1 MIISNVGNFRYKI
14 YTLYI
19 SDLSKVTFP
28 FYAYLP
34 GHTKANSISSSIM
47 LCVPKSPLSKCF
59 MPLWWENGPLLAAV
73 KLRLYCDFYNH
84 FCLCKNCNRQNGLE
98 KKFGKFGK
106 KKKSPTDSNK
116 TSSHHSSDVGSLT
129 GEICCL
135 PFILKLLTPPMDDS
149 STARPFPAHSIFSHL
164 CKSLLPILWQQVS
177 KGVKGLVPN
186 YTWSLKVSPV
196 SPLFP
201 HTHHISSS
209 PLTPTPSQPFPH

>member
-1 MIISNVGNFRYKI
+1 MS
-14 YTLYI
+14 YI

-59 MPLWWENGPLLAAV
+59 MPLWWANGPLLAAV

-84 FCLCKNCNRQNGLE
+84 CCLYKNCNRQNGLVPE
-98 KKFGKFGK
+98 FGE
-106 KKKSPTDSNK
+106 KSPMDSK
-116 TSSHHSSDVGSLT
+116 VSSHHSSDVGSLT

-135 PFILKLLTPPMDDS
+135 PFILKLLTLPMDDS
-149 STARPFPAHSIFSHL
+149 STARPFPAHSIFPHL
-164 CKSLLPILWQQVS
+164 CTSLLPILWQQVS

-186 YTWSLKVSPV
+186 YT
-196 SPLFP
+196 
-201 HTHHISSS
+201 
-209 PLTPTPSQPFPH
+209 